1 MTRQLFFNIFLTISP
16 DWVSMKVI
24 AAGKTDKGLKRK
36 HNEDNI
42 LLANDLGLYVIADGM
57 GGHKAGEVASR
68 MVVETMADYWAKLKN
83 QNPPSF
89 LEPMTSHISENAKH
103 LVNSISLSNIIV
115 HEAQKKLEYHRMG
128 TTVSALLIEKNCIWA
143 GNVGDSPVFLFDHGR
158 LILVSEEHSVEAE
171 KQKLGRGNSLSSRSP
186 FLKNILTRVL
196 GLNEKV
202 NVYITP
208 ISPEKGDI
216 ILMCS
221 DGLTNFIS
229 IPSIKSILS
238 DSSLSLEEKVD
249 LLIDGAKEGGGGD
262 NISVILVEVVQEGTW
277 QKIKKRFSFKS

>member
-1 MTRQLFFNIFLTISP
+1 MFCILFLSTSP
-16 DWVSMKVI
+16 DQVSMKII

-36 HNEDNI
+36 LNEDSL
-42 LLANDLGLYVIADGM
+42 LLAEDLGLYVIADGM

-68 MVVETMADYWAKLKN
+68 MVVETIADYWHKVKN
-83 QNPPSF
+83 NKPPSF
-89 LEPMTSHISENAKH
+89 LETISHNISENARH

-115 HEAQKKLEYHRMG
+115 HEAQKRPEYHRMG
-128 TTVSALLIEKNCIWA
+128 TTVSALLVEKNCIWA

-158 LILVSEEHSVEAE
+158 LIMVSEEHSVEAE
-171 KQKLGRGNSLSSRSP
+171 KQKLGRGDSLSSTSP

-208 ISPEKGDI
+208 IRPEKGDI

-221 DGLTNFIS
+221 DGLTNFVS
-229 IPSIKSILS
+229 VPLIKSTLS
-238 DSSLSLEEKVD
+238 DASLSLEQKVD
-249 LLIDGAKEGGGGD
+249 TLIVKANEGGGGD
-262 NISVILVEVVQEGTW
+262 NISVVLLEVVQEGKW
-277 QKIKKRFSFKS
+277 QKIKKRFLSKT

>member
-1 MTRQLFFNIFLTISP
+1 
-16 DWVSMKVI
+16 MKVI
-24 AAGKTDKGLKRK
+24 VAGKTDKGLKRK
-36 HNEDNI
+36 LNEDNI

-68 MVVETMADYWAKLKN
+68 MAVETMADYWDKLKN
-83 QNPPSF
+83 HNPPSF
-89 LEPMTSHISENAKH
+89 FEPITSDISENAKH
-103 LVNSISLSNIIV
+103 LVNSITLSNIIV
-115 HEAQKKLEYHRMG
+115 HEAQKKPEYHRMG
-128 TTVSALLIEKNCIWA
+128 TTVSALIIEKNSMWA

-171 KQKLGRGNSLSSRSP
+171 KQKLGRGDSLSSTSP

-208 ISPEKGDI
+208 IRPEKGDI

-229 IPSIKSILS
+229 VPSIKSILS
-238 DSSLSLEEKVD
+238 DPSLPLEEKVD
-249 LLIDGAKEGGGGD
+249 LLINGAIEGGGGD

>member
-1 MTRQLFFNIFLTISP
+1 
-16 DWVSMKVI
+16 MKVI
-24 AAGKTDKGLKRK
+24 TAGKTDKGLKRK
-36 HNEDNI
+36 LNEDS
-42 LLANDLGLYVIADGM
+42 LLLNDELGLYVIADGM

-68 MVVETMADYWAKLKN
+68 MVVETMADYWDKVKN
-83 QNPPSF
+83 DNPPSF
-89 LEPMTSHISENAKH
+89 FEPITNDVSENARH
-103 LVNSISLSNIIV
+103 LINSITLSNIIV
-115 HEAQKKLEYHRMG
+115 HEAQKKPEYHRMG
-128 TTVSALLIEKNCIWA
+128 TTVSALLIEKNCMWA

-171 KQKLGRGNSLSSRSP
+171 KQKLGRGDSFSSTPP

-208 ISPEKGDI
+208 IRPEKGDI

-229 IPSIKSILS
+229 VPSIRSILS
-238 DSSLSLEEKVD
+238 DPSLSLEEKVD
-249 LLIDGAKEGGGGD
+249 LLINGAIEGGGGD

>member
-1 MTRQLFFNIFLTISP
+1 
-16 DWVSMKVI
+16 MKVI
-24 AAGKTDKGLKRK
+24 VAGKTDKGLKRK
-36 HNEDNI
+36 LNEDNI

-68 MVVETMADYWAKLKN
+68 MAVETMADYWDKLKN
-83 QNPPSF
+83 HNPPSF
-89 LEPMTSHISENAKH
+89 FEPITSDISENAKH
-103 LVNSISLSNIIV
+103 LVNSITLSNIIV
-115 HEAQKKLEYHRMG
+115 HEAQKKPEYHRMG
-128 TTVSALLIEKNCIWA
+128 TTVSALIIEKNRIWA

-171 KQKLGRGNSLSSRSP
+171 KQKLGRGDSLSSTSP

-208 ISPEKGDI
+208 IRPEKGDI

-229 IPSIKSILS
+229 VPSIKSILS
-238 DSSLSLEEKVD
+238 DPSLSLEEKVD
-249 LLIDGAKEGGGGD
+249 LLINGAIEGGGGD